1 METGDRPCGP
11 PGKACSDHVQAL
23 PLSWAQEEPPPPIP
37 GLPAASGNSLPR
49 AFLAVSL
56 SSLVSSV
63 LRKRKTLSH
72 FLFLRVLGA
81 GPVLVALQA
90 PRPSD
95 RHFWVWF
102 HKECLSGADLGQAVS

>member
-11 PGKACSDHVQAL
+11 PGKACSDLQ
-23 PLSWAQEEPPPPIP
+23 
-37 GLPAASGNSLPR
+37 AASRNSLPR

-63 LRKRKTLSH
+63 LRKHKTLSH

-95 RHFWVWF
+95 RHFWVLF
-102 HKECLSGADLGQAVS
+102 HRVPVRCRPGAGCVLGGMRGDAKSTA